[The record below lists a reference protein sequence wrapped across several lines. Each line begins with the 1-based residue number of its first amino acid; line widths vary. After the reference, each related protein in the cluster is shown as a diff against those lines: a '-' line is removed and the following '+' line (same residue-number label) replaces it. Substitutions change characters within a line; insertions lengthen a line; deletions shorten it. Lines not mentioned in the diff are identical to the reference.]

1 MKETLKNISK
11 PIINEITSQKQI
23 NKLNYFKFN
32 YEDFCESLYKKVGTK
47 EIQEM
52 FEDTTISSLIE
63 QRCKAQRTH
72 EIVVE
77 PGAEDNMSIALAE
90 KLEENIK
97 NLDWNHKSDQILQ
110 ASLMYGC
117 AISEIIW
124 GIDEET
130 NTVNIDNILVRSN
143 NLFKFDNSGW
153 LHLKINDI
161 TNNIK
166 KMPEGKF
173 WVVAYGKRKHED
185 YSGNGLGG
193 KIWKSYI
200 FKKMIEQY
208 WASHLERF
216 GSPSA
221 IVKIPNGQFDN
232 EHAINKAEEFIAS
245 INNNTGGV
253 LSENHNFELIQ
264 ASIGSTDEFHVF
276 CKYLTDQLTIAILGQ
291 TMTTENGSSYAQ
303 SKVHKEV
310 RDEIIEADSD
320 MLQGSFNHQVVK
332 YFCEYNTLSFP
343 GAKPPKIRR
352 LHSTTKDLVEHAKM
366 LDMLAKVNLQ
376 PTKEYIDMIFGNK
389 NFVLANNQEKIKNTE
404 LLINKQQFLG
414 D

>member
-1 MKETLKNISK
+1 MKEQLQNISK
-11 PIINEITSQKQI
+11 PILREITSQRNI
-23 NKLNYFKFN
+23 NKNNYSKFN
-32 YEDFCESLYKKVGTK
+32 YEDFFENLYKKVGSK

-52 FEDTTISSLIE
+52 FEDTIISSLLE

-72 EIVVE
+72 EIVIE
-77 PGAEDNMSIALAE
+77 AGGEDEMSIALAA

-110 ASLMYGC
+110 ASLMTGC

-124 GIDEET
+124 KIDEET

-143 NLFKFDNSGW
+143 NLFKFDESGW
-153 LHLKINDI
+153 LHLKINDL
-161 TNNIK
+161 TNNTK
-166 KMPEGKF
+166 KLPEGKF
-173 WVVAYGKRKHED
+173 WVVSYGKRKHED
-185 YSGNGLGG
+185 YSGNGLGS

-208 WASHLERF
+208 WASHLKRF

-221 IVKIPNGQFDN
+221 IVKLPSGQFDN
-232 EHAINKAEEFIAS
+232 EDSINRAEQFISS
-245 INNNTGGV
+245 INNNIGGV
-253 LSENHNFELIQ
+253 LSDNHNFELIQ

-276 CKYLTDQLTIAILGQ
+276 CEYLEDQLTIAILGQ
-291 TMTTENGSSYAQ
+291 TMTTKNGSSYAH

-320 MLQGSFNHQVVK
+320 MVQGSFNHQVIK
-332 YFCEYNTLSFP
+332 YFFEYNRLSFP

-352 LHSTTKDLVEHAKM
+352 LHSSVKDLVEYAKM
-366 LDMLAKVNLQ
+366 LDLLAKVNIE
-376 PTKEYIDMIFGNK
+376 PTKKYIDMTFGNK
-389 NFVLANNQEKIKNTE
+389 NFTLVKKQKNSDE
-404 LLINKQQFLG
+404 LQVDINKQPFLG

>member
-1 MKETLKNISK
+1 MKEQLQNISK
-11 PIINEITSQKQI
+11 PILREITSQRNI
-23 NKLNYFKFN
+23 NKNNYSKFN
-32 YEDFCESLYKKVGTK
+32 YEDFFENLYKKVGSK

-52 FEDTTISSLIE
+52 FEDTTISSLLE

-72 EIVVE
+72 EIVIE
-77 PGAEDNMSIALAE
+77 AGGEDEMSIALAA

-110 ASLMYGC
+110 ASLMTGC

-124 GIDEET
+124 KIDEET

-143 NLFKFDNSGW
+143 NLFKFDESGW
-153 LHLKINDI
+153 LYLKINDL
-161 TNNIK
+161 TNNTK
-166 KMPEGKF
+166 KLPEGKF
-173 WVVAYGKRKHED
+173 WVVSYGKRKHED
-185 YSGNGLGG
+185 YSGNGLGS

-221 IVKIPNGQFDN
+221 IVKLPSGQFDN
-232 EHAINKAEEFIAS
+232 EDSINRAEQFISS
-245 INNNTGGV
+245 INNNSGGV
-253 LSENHNFELIQ
+253 LSDNHNFELIQ

-310 RDEIIEADSD
+310 RDEIIESDSD
-320 MLQGSFNHQVVK
+320 MIQGSFNHQVIK
-332 YFCEYNTLSFP
+332 YFCEYNSISFP

-352 LHSTTKDLVEHAKM
+352 LHSSVKDLVEYAKM
-366 LDMLAKVNLQ
+366 LDLLDKVNIE
-376 PTKEYIDMIFGNK
+376 PTKEYINMTFGNK
-389 NFVLANNQEKIKNTE
+389 NFTLVKKQKNSDE
-404 LLINKQQFLG
+404 LQVDINKQPFLG
-414 D
+414 N